1 MKSEA
6 ARQDVRPCACAL
18 ASARA
23 HRLPSTRRDAQKR
36 PPLRVCANAQGF
48 GGDALRFPSAAAAP
62 PLPDPSDSQDR
73 EGGEILTRIFKRKK
87 KKKRFNFQ
95 CRRRTK
101 ERKETPEVSQETTK
115 RRGNK
120 VSKLRRPEGGDDGNL
135 VRASSL
141 PPYGGS
147 SSSNPPVERADGCC
161 GVSRLSA
168 AWTEIILHRW
178 TAAHFG
184 EGEAVRWSPRSPICL
199 LSLSTSREE
208 ERGRERKGRVG
219 VLRPG
224 GAAWIPA
231 GTWRD

>member
-1 MKSEA
+1 MC
-6 ARQDVRPCACAL
+6 VPAL
-18 ASARA
+18 VHLQARA

-48 GGDALRFPSAAAAP
+48 GGDALRFPCAAAAP
-62 PLPDPSDSQDR
+62 PLPDPSDGPASQDG
-73 EGGEILTRIFKRKK
+73 EGGVVLIRIFKKTN
-87 KKKRFNFQ
+87 KKKRKETEDFNFQ
-95 CRRRTK
+95 CNWRTK
-101 ERKETPEVSQETTK
+101 KRKDTPEVSQETTK

-120 VSKLRRPEGGDDGNL
+120 VSKLRRPEGGNDGNL

-161 GVSRLSA
+161 GVSCLSA

-184 EGEAVRWSPRSPICL
+184 EGGAVRWSPRSPICL
-199 LSLSTSREE
+199 LSLSTSRE
-208 ERGRERKGRVG
+208 RERE
-219 VLRPG
+219 
-224 GAAWIPA
+224 
-231 GTWRD
+231 